1 MQSRLLRRTSTRAR
15 VRWLASSLISS
26 TSAVPRLTVEDEILE
41 DPVGVI
47 DLEHLAGVG
56 DDDGAW
62 LSGGDRDGRVLLAAA
77 LCRQVFIIGAGR
89 DDDPVSRLCLVQH
102 RLDGFTGFDVK
113 LGTVCAQDQR

>member
-1 MQSRLLRRTSTRAR
+1 MQSGCCVDLDAREGEVVGVVVDIQHIGRTE
-15 VRWLASSLISS
+15 
-26 TSAVPRLTVEDEILE
+26 LTVEDEILE